1 LVVIALHPRATCVAL
16 ALAFLASPQW
26 LGAQQVDRAEAIRSL
41 IAAERAFAKLAATDG
56 IRDAFYANV
65 ADDGVIFR
73 PRAIPGQKFLEG
85 RPNVKG
91 PAALLWD
98 PRWVDVSAS
107 GDFGL
112 STGPSEFWPNG
123 EADTVVS
130 RGSFV
135 TVWKRVGNGPWRFAL
150 DLGVSGPTKLD
161 RGGEPRVASPAGTA
175 RAASST
181 ADSSALFGLD
191 ARVGNDTVSATHKP
205 RLIAL
210 LTDESRVYRLGQP
223 IAIGANAAASLLLR
237 NDGVVSSTR
246 LGGDVARSGEL
257 AYTYGTYERIAHGDG
272 SRRVV
277 ESGNYLRVWK
287 RGADGRW
294 KVALD
299 LASPVN

>member
-1 LVVIALHPRATCVAL
+1 MQLHGRAPRVVFAL
-16 ALAFLASPQW
+16 ALMASSQS
-26 LGAQQVDRAEAIRSL
+26 LRAQQVDRGEAIRSL
-41 IAAERAFAKLAATDG
+41 IAAERAFATLAATDG

-73 PRAIPGQKFLEG
+73 PRAVAGKKFLEG

-123 EADTVVS
+123 AADTVVS

-135 TVWKRVGNGPWRFAL
+135 TIWKRVGNGPWRFAL

-161 RGGEPRVASPAGTA
+161 RGGEPRVGALAGTA
-175 RAASST
+175 RGASSVP
-181 ADSSALFGLD
+181 DSSALIGLD
-191 ARVGNDTVSATHKP
+191 ARVGNDTIASGRTP
-205 RLIAL
+205 QLIPL
-210 LTDESRVYRLGQP
+210 LTAESRVYRIGQP
-223 IAIGANAAASLLLR
+223 IAIGADAAAGLLAR
-237 NDGVVSSTR
+237 SGGMVASTR
-246 LGGDVARSGEL
+246 LGGDVARSGDL

-272 SRRVV
+272 SRRVI
-277 ESGNYLRVWK
+277 EAGNYLRVWK